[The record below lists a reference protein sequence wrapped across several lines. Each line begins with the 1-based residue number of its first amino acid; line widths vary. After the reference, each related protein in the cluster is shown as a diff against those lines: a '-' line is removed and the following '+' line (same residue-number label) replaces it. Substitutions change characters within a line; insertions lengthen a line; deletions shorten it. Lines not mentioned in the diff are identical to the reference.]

1 MSIIGN
7 TQNHAPLTIQQK
19 INSVSALST
28 QCPEDTVQT
37 GTGKLD
43 PARKFKC
50 TKAVRD
56 LRSLTLG
63 CKDIGIKKSVFVT
76 KAQFLLLIE

>member
-28 QCPEDTVQT
+28 QCPGNTVQT
-37 GTGKLD
+37 GTGNVD

-50 TKAVRD
+50 TTAARAQ
-56 LRSLTLG
+56 SL
-63 CKDIGIKKSVFVT
+63 DV
-76 KAQFLLLIE
+76 